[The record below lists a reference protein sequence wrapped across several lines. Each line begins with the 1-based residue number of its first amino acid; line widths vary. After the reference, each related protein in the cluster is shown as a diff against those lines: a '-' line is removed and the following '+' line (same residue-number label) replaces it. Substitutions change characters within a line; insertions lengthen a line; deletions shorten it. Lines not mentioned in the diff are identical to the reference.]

1 MHSKDSKKEKH
12 KTFRFSSYTNK
23 ILILIELNQIIN
35 FCIETTGSRQN
46 IFRKKTNIL
55 FIFLYLHKILY
66 NYKKKKVPTRRKN
79 TSYDIQREQAYVSK
93 KFIRFVGYSS
103 LRVSCSYLTE
113 I

>member
-46 IFRKKTNIL
+46 IFRKKNKY
-55 FIFLYLHKILY
+55 FVYFSIFTQ
-66 NYKKKKVPTRRKN
+66 NSV
-79 TSYDIQREQAYVSK
+79 
-93 KFIRFVGYSS
+93 
-103 LRVSCSYLTE
+103 
-113 I
+113 